1 MNNSSQ
7 NKSIAVAAL
16 AVMATLL
23 LIANLIPLP
32 GTGAAAATSIKDR
45 DYQLAT
51 ARSVKGGEVLY
62 VLDNRTGTV
71 GALAWDA
78 ASRSVKPV
86 AIESLTNL
94 FK

>member
-1 MNNSSQ
+1 MDQ
-7 NKSIAVAAL
+7 KTFTIGVLSII
-16 AVMATLL
+16 ATILL
-23 LIANLIPLP
+23 VANLIPVP
-32 GTGAAAATSIKDR
+32 TAQAATSIKDR

-62 VLDNRTGTV
+62 VIDNRTGYV
-71 GALAWDA
+71 AAFAWDNA
-78 ASRSVKPV
+78 ARAFKPA